1 VSRKGPILV
10 GAGALALVLLCVFFL
25 VLPKMREVSEAR
37 MELDEA
43 RAEQQTLESQL
54 AALRDAEAGAAEAER
69 TIQRVERLIPPTI
82 DVQSAILLLDNAAA
96 QSSIAL
102 RTFTPSTPAFDP
114 ATGLTTMSIQ
124 ATLQGTY
131 FALDEFLYRVETLPR
146 AAQVRSVSI
155 GSAEAATGGTTTSS
169 LQLTMTATIHVY
181 TSDAS
186 AGPGSSPGPTEPT
199 GGG

>member
-1 VSRKGPILV
+1 MSRRSPILV
-10 GAGALALVLLCVFFL
+10 GAGALGLVVLVVFVL
-25 VLPKMREVSEAR
+25 VLPKMQEVSDAR
-37 MELDEA
+37 TRLDAA

-54 AALRDAEAGAAEAER
+54 AALRDAEAGAGEAER
-69 TIQRVERLIPPTI
+69 TIRRVDRLIPPTI

-96 QSSIAL
+96 QSAIAL
-102 RTFTPSTPAFDP
+102 RTFTPGTPLFNE

-131 FALDEFLYRVETLPR
+131 FSLDEFLYRVETLPR

-155 GSAEAATGGTTTSS
+155 GPAEAAAAATTTSS
-169 LQLTMTATIHVY
+169 QLTMTATIEVY

-186 AGPGSSPGPTEPT
+186 AGPGSAPGPTEPI
-199 GGG
+199 GAA